1 MKRKIIQLAK
11 RTLVLSLPADW
22 TKKHDL
28 KKGDELHIQ
37 EKQNHLILKTTSK
50 LTPYEITIKAPES
63 SLIKQILADLY
74 IRGYDKIT
82 INYKSPQVLDHI
94 LKEQLIGFEIV
105 DQEENK
111 VVLKNIITADI
122 QEFDTVLRRLFLL
135 TKQITQQ
142 ATPHLQG
149 QATSI
154 LPLEVQSNKLSNY
167 SRRLL
172 NKHGYEPS
180 YKVNPLY
187 TIITDLERLGDIYKY
202 LVKNKVENTQA
213 REVFEQISEL
223 YDSIYKQ
230 CYKYNQTEIEKIHQN
245 RSKLLD
251 QAGNIQNPMLKHFAL
266 AATRQTCHLLG
277 SIISMNA

>member
-111 VVLKNIITADI
+111 VLLKNIITADI

-154 LPLEVQSNKLSNY
+154 LSLEVQSNKLSNY

>member
-111 VVLKNIITADI
+111 VLLKNIITADI

>member
-1 MKRKIIQLAK
+1 M
-11 RTLVLSLPADW
+11 LP
-22 TKKHDL
+22 
-28 KKGDELHIQ
+28 
-37 EKQNHLILKTTSK
+37 
-50 LTPYEITIKAPES
+50 S

-111 VVLKNIITADI
+111 VLLKNIITADI